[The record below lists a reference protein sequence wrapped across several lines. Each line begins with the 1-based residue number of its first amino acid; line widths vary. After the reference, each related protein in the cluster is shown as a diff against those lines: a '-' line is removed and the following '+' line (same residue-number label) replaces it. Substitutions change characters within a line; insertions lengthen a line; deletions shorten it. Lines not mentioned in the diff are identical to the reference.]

1 MKAYRIKFSNRK
13 TCNYI
18 VKSIFQLREFNSLK
32 NNLEN
37 IIHVEEVHMWDI
49 NPSVLLAC

>member
-18 VKSIFQLREFNSLK
+18 VKSIFELREFNSLK

-49 NPSVLLAC
+49 KQSALLAC